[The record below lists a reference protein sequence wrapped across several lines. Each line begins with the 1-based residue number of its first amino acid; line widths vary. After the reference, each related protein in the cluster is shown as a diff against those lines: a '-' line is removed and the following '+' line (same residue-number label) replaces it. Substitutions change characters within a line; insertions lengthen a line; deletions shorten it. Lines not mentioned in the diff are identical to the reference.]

1 MVTHLALIPPEASPM
16 SSPEDAPPPDAP
28 RPDGPREVRLTQVIP
43 DELAQGEYSNVA
55 TIIVG
60 PAEFF
65 LDFARIVPGRTEM
78 RVVSRVILSPIH
90 AKQLA
95 MALSDNIRRY
105 EQQHGQIPLPPAPS
119 PGKAGPFH

>member
-1 MVTHLALIPPEASPM
+1 MKP
-16 SSPEDAPPPDAP
+16 PEDAPSDQ
-28 RPDGPREVRLTQVIP
+28 PREVRLTQVLP
-43 DELAQGEYSNVA
+43 DELAQGEYSNIA

-65 LDFARIVPGRTEM
+65 LDFGRVVPGRAEM

-95 MALSDNIRRY
+95 NALSENIRRY
-105 EQQHGQIPLPPAPS
+105 EQQHGAIPLPPAHA
-119 PGKAGPFH
+119 PGKLGPFH